1 MLYHLLAFEQ
11 ENHLSLLKLARYL
24 GTDVG
29 GVLWLAKAP
38 CPIAN
43 PSTFD
48 DAVSMLAEMSGAD
61 AQRLATLIHWATPA
75 PTLPA
80 AA

>member
-1 MLYHLLAFEQ
+1 
-11 ENHLSLLKLARYL
+11 LKLARYL

-38 CPIAN
+38 CPAAGT
-43 PSTFD
+43 STFD
-48 DAVSMLAEMSGAD
+48 AAVSLLAEMSGAD
-61 AQRLATLIHWATPA
+61 AQRLATLIRWGTSA
-75 PTLPA
+75 PTLSA